1 MSSVNVFIEKNY
13 AIISSFEE
21 DSGDFVVKVNELLHD
36 GWIACGGVSSSNS
49 KIFQALIRVS
59 K

>member
-1 MSSVNVFIEKNY
+1 MNSVDIYLEKNY
-13 AIISSFEE
+13 ALISSFEE
-21 DSGDFVVKVNELLHD
+21 DADEFVLKVNELIEQ
-36 GWIACGGVSSSNS
+36 GWTISGGISSSNN

>member
-21 DSGDFVVKVNELLHD
+21 DSGDFVIKVNELLHD
-36 GWIACGGVSSSNS
+36 GWIVCGGVSSSNS